1 MRLLLLAFI
10 FLSSTSYAQSNEQDI
25 LRLKKG
31 EYYYHY
37 LTGDFP
43 SAMNQLK
50 QWRSNDGA
58 IANEAD
64 VMEAA
69 MLLSLGLHQQ
79 AQVIFDDIQQKG
91 GDASSKSWFFLAR
104 RWFEL
109 GEYESALYSIKNI
122 KPVGLIPEMLAEA
135 QFMKAASLIEL
146 GEHKKALL
154 MINNMPRSSIWTGLA
169 RHNFILAMFDG
180 NNSGQS
186 LALLIED
193 ATFYL
198 PETEEGRNLRDRINL
213 ISALYYLQT
222 GKHRSAEKHLKSM
235 SLAGPYTPTA
245 LLQYGWAK
253 VEQGQYDEALQ
264 PWREL
269 QSRFNQFDPDVMESM
284 LGVPHVLEL
293 MYASTQALNVYE
305 ETENRLLSMKTQLI
319 KMNTDLADNPW
330 LENWIYNQEDQ
341 NWGWQTKIETTLPLN
356 NTTAVFQQL
365 ITDKKL
371 VNQMTEY
378 RDLLL
383 LTNYLTEKEDSL
395 RLWLSLVDKR
405 EKVFKERSVIPV
417 LEQSTSKIN
426 EVKNELKLMRGL
438 LLQSSDDLFALPNEN
453 EEKRIDLLS
462 RTAKNI
468 EGLNQISKASRN
480 VEIYQQRWGRVNGV
494 FLWQMSA
501 DKASKQWQLKKQLVA
516 VDRLIKT
523 ADIQLLET
531 RLAHQWSPSAWL
543 GMKEKILIVLAQVDR
558 LKKSAEQAKKESKAI
573 LLTETT
579 QYLDALI
586 YRIND
591 YLAQSR
597 LSIAR
602 LYDEALQRHVAFGEL
617 DKESQQ

>member
-79 AQVIFDDIQQKG
+79 AQIIFDDIQQKG

-122 KPVGLIPEMLAEA
+122 KPVGLISEMLAEA

-269 QSRFNQFDPDVMESM
+269 QSRFNQFDPEVMESM

-405 EKVFKERSVIPV
+405 EKAFKERSVIPV
-417 LEQSTSKIN
+417 LEQSASKIN

-462 RTAKNI
+462 RIAKNI
-468 EGLNQISKASRN
+468 EGLNQINKASRN
-480 VEIYQQRWGRVNGV
+480 VEIYQQRWSRVNGV

-523 ADIQLLET
+523 ADTQLLET

>member
-405 EKVFKERSVIPV
+405 EKAFKERSVIPV
-417 LEQSTSKIN
+417 LEQSASKIN

-480 VEIYQQRWGRVNGV
+480 VEIYQQRWSRVNGV